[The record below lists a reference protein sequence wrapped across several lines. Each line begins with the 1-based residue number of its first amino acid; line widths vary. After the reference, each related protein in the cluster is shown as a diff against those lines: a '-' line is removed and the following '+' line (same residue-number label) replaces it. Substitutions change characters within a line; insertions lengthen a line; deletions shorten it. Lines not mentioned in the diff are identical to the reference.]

1 MDVTAK
7 QSVADFEIQDDYSHL
22 KCHGR
27 WIIGQLGRI
36 EKEIQSIAKNGQGNL
51 TIDMSEVKSFD
62 SAGAVLI
69 QKLVHLFNKK
79 DKQVKIVGLQDN
91 FHKLLDIIAQQMDYE
106 HTIPPQPLPNTFEM
120 FGRWLMTKIGV
131 IISLFSFFG
140 RVIACF
146 GHAFRHPRYFSPRA
160 IASVFHTNCYM
171 AMPIAG
177 LLTFLVGVVLG
188 YQMLAELAAYGM
200 KMFIVNVSSLL
211 VLREFGPLMTAIIAA
226 GRTATSFSAQLGTMI
241 VNDEVDALWT
251 MGVRPIELLVI
262 PKIIGVMIALP
273 LLTIWADI
281 WGMFGSMLTAKV
293 AANISFTTF
302 IIHFHQEV
310 PLRYF
315 IIGLIKTPI
324 FAVLITMV
332 GCFQGFRVEKNA
344 NSVGMRTTQSAVQA
358 LFLIIIADALSSVIF
373 SWDV

>member
-1 MDVTAK
+1 MDVTAEPG
-7 QSVADFEIQDDYSHL
+7 VADFEVVDDYKHL
-22 KCHGR
+22 KCHGK

-36 EKEIQSIAKNGQGNL
+36 EAEIKTISKKGHHGL

-69 QKLVHLFNKK
+69 QKLIHIFKKKKK
-79 DKQVKIVGLQDN
+79 DVNIVGLSEN
-91 FHKLLDIIAQQMDYE
+91 FTKLLSIIAKEMDYD
-106 HTIPPQPLPNTFEM
+106 HTIPRQKYPGTFYM
-120 FGRWLMTKIGV
+120 FGYWLYKKFEV
-131 IISLFSFFG
+131 LLSLFSFFG
-140 RVIACF
+140 RVIFCF
-146 GHAFRHPRYFSPRA
+146 GHAIRHPRYFSVRA

-177 LLTFLVGVVLG
+177 LLVFLVGVVLG
-188 YQMLAELAAYGM
+188 YQMLQELAAYGM
-200 KMFIVNVSSLL
+200 KLFIVNVSSLL

-226 GRTATSFSAQLGTMI
+226 GRTGTAFSAQIGTMI
-241 VNDEVDALWT
+241 VNDEVDALKT
-251 MGVRPIELLVI
+251 MGIRPLELLVI
-262 PKIIGVMIALP
+262 PKIIGVVIALP

-293 AANISFTTF
+293 AANISFYTF
-302 IIHFHQEV
+302 ITHFHQQV

-315 IIGLIKTPI
+315 LIGLLKAPV
-324 FAVLITMV
+324 FAILITMV
-332 GCFQGFRVEKNA
+332 GCFQGFRAEKNA

-358 LFLIIIADALSSVIF
+358 LFLIIIADALSSVLF